1 MMEQIQ
7 QGLNWLQQDPKIYS
21 IACLV
26 FLFLISWIANFIV
39 KFTLIRGFYHIVHLV
54 FDKSELS
61 NKRVV
66 SRLANVV
73 PIIMIISG
81 IDLIPD
87 LPPKFVLFVVNIGHA
102 LIILTVALAA
112 AAAMDVFNL
121 VWQQRPDA
129 KIRPIKGYIQVA
141 KLVIYVVAIVLII
154 AALVDKSPVILLSG
168 LGAMAAVLLLVFQD
182 TILSLVASV
191 QINSNDMVRVGDWIE
206 IPPLNANGLVIDM
219 ALHTVTVKN
228 WDMTISNIPTKR
240 FITDSFKNYRGM
252 WDEGGRRIARSIH
265 IDQTSLHTLTETER
279 QRLSQ
284 FVPEETLN
292 QLTIDVV
299 DDGVDQGITN
309 LTVYREY
316 ARYYLRHHPQIRQ
329 DMHLMVRSLP
339 PTEFGLPVEFYCFT
353 NTTVWAEYEG
363 IQSDL
368 IDHMIT
374 ILPEFG
380 LRVFQSPTGQD
391 IWRLQKQ
398 PM

>member
-1 MMEQIQ
+1 MIEQIQ
-7 QGLNWLQQDPKIYS
+7 QGIDWLQQDPKTYS
-21 IACLV
+21 IACLALL
-26 FLFLISWIANFIV
+26 LFISWIANLIV
-39 KFTLIRGFYHIVHLV
+39 KFTLIRGFYPIVHLV

-66 SRLANVV
+66 ARLANVV
-73 PIIMIISG
+73 PIIMIIWG
-81 IDLIPD
+81 IDLIPA
-87 LPPKFVLFVVNIGHA
+87 LPPKFVLFVENIGHA
-102 LIILTVALAA
+102 LIILTVALAVA
-112 AAAMDVFNL
+112 SACDVFNL
-121 VWQQRPDA
+121 VWQKRPDA

-182 TILSLVASV
+182 TILSLVASI
-191 QINSNDMVRVGDWIE
+191 QISSNDMVRVGDWIE
-206 IPPLNANGLVIDM
+206 IPQLNANGLVIDL

-252 WDEGGRRIARSIH
+252 WDEGGRRIARSIFV
-265 IDQTSLHTLTETER
+265 DQTSLHTLSKEEHDK
-279 QRLSQ
+279 LSKQ
-284 FVPEETLN
+284 LPFDLN
-292 QLTIDVV
+292 TLTIDVV

-329 DMHLMVRSLP
+329 DLHLMVRSMS
-339 PTEFGLPVEFYCFT
+339 PTENGLPVEFYCFT
-353 NTTVWAEYEG
+353 TTTVLHEYEQ

>member
-1 MMEQIQ
+1 MIEQIQ
-7 QGLNWLQQDPKIYS
+7 QGLDWLQKDPKTYS
-21 IACLV
+21 IACLI
-26 FLFLISWIANFIV
+26 FLLFISWIANLIV
-39 KFTLIRGFYHIVHLV
+39 KFTLIRGFYPIVHMV
-54 FDKSELS
+54 FDKSEIS

-66 SRLANVV
+66 ARLANVV
-73 PIIMIISG
+73 PIIMIIWG
-81 IDLIPD
+81 IDFIPD
-87 LPPKFVLFVVNIGHA
+87 LPPRFVLFVENIGHA
-102 LIILTVALAA
+102 LIILTVTLAA
-112 AAAMDVFNL
+112 SSAIDVFNL

-141 KLVIYVVAIVLII
+141 KLAIYIVAIILVI

-168 LGAMAAVLLLVFQD
+168 LGAMAAVLMLVFQD

-206 IPPLNANGLVIDM
+206 IPQLNANGLVTDI

-252 WDEGGRRIARSIH
+252 WDEGGRRIARSIL
-265 IDQTSLHTLTETER
+265 IDQNCLHTLSKEEHDQLS
-279 QRLSQ
+279 QRLP
-284 FVPEETLN
+284 FALDT
-292 QLTIDVV
+292 LTIDVV

-329 DMHLMVRSLP
+329 DLHLMVRSMP
-339 PTEFGLPVEFYCFT
+339 PTEHGLPVEFYCFT
-353 NTTVWAEYEG
+353 STTVLQEYEQ

-374 ILPEFG
+374 ILPDFG
-380 LRVFQSPTGQD
+380 LRVFQGPTGQD
-391 IWRLQKQ
+391 IWRIQKQ

>member
-7 QGLNWLQQDPKIYS
+7 QGLDWLQKDPKTYS

-26 FLFLISWIANFIV
+26 FLLFISWIANLIV

-54 FDKSELS
+54 FDKSEIS

-66 SRLANVV
+66 ARLANVV
-73 PIIMIISG
+73 PIIMIIWG

-87 LPPKFVLFVVNIGHA
+87 LPPKFVLFVENIGHA

-112 AAAMDVFNL
+112 SAAVDVFDL

-141 KLVIYVVAIVLII
+141 KLVIYIIAIVLII

-168 LGAMAAVLLLVFQD
+168 LGAMAAVLMLVFQD

-206 IPPLNANGLVIDM
+206 IPQLNANGIVIDM

-228 WDMTISNIPTKR
+228 WDMTISNVPTKR

-252 WDEGGRRIARSIH
+252 WDEGGRRITRSILV
-265 IDQTSLHTLTETER
+265 DQTSLHTLTDDER
-279 QRLSQ
+279 VNLAQRLP
-284 FVPEETLN
+284 FDINTLS
-292 QLTIDVV
+292 IDVV

-309 LTVYREY
+309 LTVFREY
-316 ARYYLRHHPQIRQ
+316 ARHYLRHHPQIRQ
-329 DMHLMVRSLP
+329 DLHLMVRSMP
-339 PTEFGLPVEFYCFT
+339 PTEHGLPVEFYCFT
-353 NTTVWAEYEG
+353 TTTVLHEYEQ

-380 LRVFQSPTGQD
+380 LRVFQSPSGQD
-391 IWRLQKQ
+391 ILRLRNL
-398 PM
+398 